1 MNDPSG
7 AATTSISQSPIKIGI
22 VANSTITGVTN
33 HSLLLGKLEAYSVL
47 QTTYSWMRGYLFNSK
62 NFTTL
67 QEARTDQCTVEQ

>member
-47 QTTYSWMRGYLFNSK
+47 HTTYS
-62 NFTTL
+62 
-67 QEARTDQCTVEQ
+67 